1 MQRLPRRQAARA
13 LFHSYAGRFVL
24 IIAQRAPDTQ
34 NAPLQSSEALV
45 VGHPGLEPGT
55 NRL

>member
-1 MQRLPRRQAARA
+1 MQRLPHRQAARA

-24 IIAQRAPDTQ
+24 IISQRAPDTQ